1 MSTLKFSDAKAQ
13 AETPVGAAVAAMLSG
28 LATRASWLPPL
39 PQKLMLLLLLM
50 LMLMCLTALPVSA
63 KTDPN
68 ADVDYVEL
76 AVVLVRDGEYARAA
90 EALKNVD
97 TQAEDLDAI
106 KYHTVRGMVALEQQ
120 ELETAG
126 NAFADA
132 IKAGQ
137 TDPLIH
143 LYRAQAWFGLERFA
157 DAIAAIDDAGE
168 AVNGLSSAWLMR
180 AHAQWMLGQ
189 RQAALDTLGKASA
202 RFPENTSFQRRQVF
216 YLIEI
221 GLYQEASTLGRSY
234 LSRVAGKPEDFV
246 AIGTALR
253 RARSFDEALLFLEAA
268 RLAHPADGNIVK
280 ALAQTWL
287 ERGDPLAAA
296 ELLMQQA
303 ERDPALLGE
312 AAELFRRAGHP
323 SRALTVNARVPESAR
338 KLKQRLGLLVELRR
352 YDEVTGMEAALYRVG
367 LLNDEDL
374 RYALAYAHFQGGDYA
389 RAEGHLTALKRPEL
403 FRKAT
408 ELRRLMAECAET
420 RWSCA

>member
-1 MSTLKFSDAKAQ
+1 MFSL
-13 AETPVGAAVAAMLSG
+13 V
-28 LATRASWLPPL
+28 
-39 PQKLMLLLLLM
+39 MLL
-50 LMLMCLTALPVSA
+50 CLTALSVSA
-63 KTDPN
+63 KTDPS
-68 ADVDYVEL
+68 AEVDYVEL

-97 TQAEDLDAI
+97 PKAEDLDAI

-120 ELETAG
+120 QLETAG

-157 DAIAAIDDAGE
+157 DAIKAIDDAGD
-168 AVNGLSSAWLMR
+168 AVNGLASAWLMR
-180 AHAQWMLGQ
+180 SHAQWMLGQ
-189 RQAALDTLGKASA
+189 KQVALNTLGQASA
-202 RFPENTSFQRRQVF
+202 RFPDNTSFQRRQVF

-221 GLYQEASTLGRSY
+221 GLYQEASTLGRNY

-253 RARSFDEALLFLEAA
+253 RARSFDEALAFLEAA
-268 RLAHPADGNIVK
+268 RLKHPADGNIVK

-303 ERDPALLGE
+303 ERDPTLLGE

-323 SRALTVNARVPESAR
+323 SRALSINARVPESAK
-338 KLKQRLGLLVELRR
+338 KLKQRLGLLVELKR
-352 YDEVTGMEAALYRVG
+352 YDEVAGMENALYRVG

-374 RYALAYAHFQGGDYA
+374 RYALAYAHFQGGDYV

-408 ELRRLMAECAET
+408 ELRRLMAECAES
-420 RWSCA
+420 RWSCV